1 MINKENNF
9 INSLIKNSLKEKRT
23 SKELFSSIKTNNLK
37 LLKELLEKGINI
49 NIQNKKK
56 KTPLIKSIEKENYD
70 AMIILLNY
78 NCDINL
84 TEKNGNSAL
93 HIACKKKKINFISAL
108 LRHGSNPNLCNK
120 LFNQTP
126 FHIAIIEQL
135 NQDIIILFKLF
146 HADLFNI
153 KDIFNKSPFDY
164 CKNNGENYEKMVIQ
178 IFNDNTNLNNNN
190 INNNSD
196 FLSGNFYKEK
206 TPKKKNHSTIQFP
219 EKFSS
224 SELIA
229 KGGDFDSSKS
239 KSIIIK
245 SNSNNNSDNSIK
257 EIIRS
262 AINETVKKI
271 KVENYYNSNFNF
283 TNPKNKINYNK
294 KKYNTNNKNYIETN
308 MFNLDCVST
317 FLSEKNKNKYKKKE
331 NNKKFKKEI
340 YPLDLIN
347 QVNTT
352 PNNSNIFSELKLK
365 TQSENLNEYS
375 ENKINEYIP
384 TFETNDMEY
393 SKSKS
398 LILSNNNNSNKK
410 NEIDLKNISIISH
423 KLENSDFG
431 NKENLNPNLIH
442 IEEIDCNNN
451 THKNSNS
458 NNYILSKNNFS
469 SSNIESNNNTG
480 NNINKEIKML
490 NLNPNYSN
498 LYTSNSTGR
507 ETQRNFS
514 FINNNNLND
523 INNNNNKL
531 NINIPNNN
539 NNKLINNNI
548 NFKINN
554 TQNNIEN
561 NYSSLFTSNQINGNI
576 TYNSFNTPLY
586 NIHKKKSSLLTE
598 YSYNNKE
605 ENNNLNDSIENTSSK
620 KKISNL
626 RNWLI
631 SCNLISYLNLL
642 INNNIYDID
651 KYINNI
657 KKGNLEVNYKDVEN
671 IGIRKPGH
679 IFRFLLKLNI
689 DSEKIDFKIINFLNN
704 ICNKNNNI
712 EITEN
717 NINCSC
723 CNINENYYS
732 NYKDIYSFLE
742 SKKISYLKENFIHN
756 GFEDLDFLLLQIFS
770 QFNFDN
776 ESLIEYL
783 HIYNQNDRNKVL
795 NIFILE
801 KKKICD
807 ELNIP
812 FDENINLLLSVER
825 EELGKCKLCNIF

>member
-1 MINKENNF
+1 MTNKENNF
-9 INSLIKNSLKEKRT
+9 INSLIKNSLEEKRT

-56 KTPLIKSIEKENYD
+56 KTPLMKSIEKENYD

-153 KDIFNKSPFDY
+153 KDIFEKSPFDY

-190 INNNSD
+190 INNSD
-196 FLSGNFYKEK
+196 FINSNFYKEE

-219 EKFSS
+219 DKFSS

-262 AINETVKKI
+262 AIIETVKKI

-283 TNPKNKINYNK
+283 TNPKNIINYNK
-294 KKYNTNNKNYIETN
+294 KKNNTNNKNYIETN
-308 MFNLDCVST
+308 MFNLDCISP
-317 FLSEKNKNKYKKKE
+317 FLSEKNKSEYKNIKE
-331 NNKKFKKEI
+331 NNKQFKKEI

-365 TQSENLNEYS
+365 TQTENLNEYS

-393 SKSKS
+393 SKSNS
-398 LILSNNNNSNKK
+398 LIFSNNNNSNKK
-410 NEIDLKNISIISH
+410 NEIDLNNISIISH
-423 KLENSDFG
+423 KLENRDFG

-442 IEEIDCNNN
+442 IEENDCYNN
-451 THKNSNS
+451 THKNSNYS
-458 NNYILSKNNFS
+458 NNYILSKNNCS
-469 SSNIESNNNTG
+469 SSNIESNTG

-498 LYTSNSTGR
+498 LCTSNSTGR
-507 ETQRNFS
+507 ETQRNLS
-514 FINNNNLND
+514 FINNNNLNNN
-523 INNNNNKL
+523 NNNNNKL
-531 NINIPNNN
+531 NRNIPNNN

-561 NYSSLFTSNQINGNI
+561 NYSSLFTS
-576 TYNSFNTPLY
+576 
-586 NIHKKKSSLLTE
+586 

-620 KKISNL
+620 NKISNL

-642 INNNIYDID
+642 ISNNIYDID
-651 KYINNI
+651 KYINKI

-679 IFRFLLKLNI
+679 IFR
-689 DSEKIDFKIINFLNN
+689 
-704 ICNKNNNI
+704 
-712 EITEN
+712 
-717 NINCSC
+717 
-723 CNINENYYS
+723 
-732 NYKDIYSFLE
+732 
-742 SKKISYLKENFIHN
+742 
-756 GFEDLDFLLLQIFS
+756 LLL
-770 QFNFDN
+770 
-776 ESLIEYL
+776 
-783 HIYNQNDRNKVL
+783 
-795 NIFILE
+795 
-801 KKKICD
+801 
-807 ELNIP
+807 
-812 FDENINLLLSVER
+812 
-825 EELGKCKLCNIF
+825 

>member
-1 MINKENNF
+1 MTNKENNF
-9 INSLIKNSLKEKRT
+9 INSLIKNSLEEKRIR
-23 SKELFSSIKTNNLK
+23 KELFSSIKTNNLK

-56 KTPLIKSIEKENYD
+56 KTPLMKSIEKENYD

-93 HIACKKKKINFISAL
+93 HIASKKKKINFISAL

-153 KDIFNKSPFDY
+153 KDIFEKSPFDY

-190 INNNSD
+190 INNSD
-196 FLSGNFYKEK
+196 FINSNFYKEE

-219 EKFSS
+219 DKFSS

-245 SNSNNNSDNSIK
+245 SKSNNKSDNSNK
-257 EIIRS
+257 EIIKS
-262 AINETVKKI
+262 VINETVKKI

-283 TNPKNKINYNK
+283 TNPKNIINYNK
-294 KKYNTNNKNYIETN
+294 KKNNTNNKNYIETN
-308 MFNLDCVST
+308 MFNLDCISP
-317 FLSEKNKNKYKKKE
+317 FLSEKNKSEYKNIKE
-331 NNKKFKKEI
+331 NNKQFKKEI

-365 TQSENLNEYS
+365 TQTENLNEYS

-393 SKSKS
+393 SKSNS
-398 LILSNNNNSNKK
+398 LIFSNNNNSNKK
-410 NEIDLKNISIISH
+410 NEIDLNNISIISH
-423 KLENSDFG
+423 KLENRDFG

-442 IEEIDCNNN
+442 IEENDCYNN

-458 NNYILSKNNFS
+458 NNYILSKNNCS
-469 SSNIESNNNTG
+469 SSNIESNTG

-498 LYTSNSTGR
+498 LCTSNSTGR
-507 ETQRNFS
+507 ETQRNLS
-514 FINNNNLND
+514 FINNNNLNNNNNN
-523 INNNNNKL
+523 NNNNNKL
-531 NINIPNNN
+531 NRNIPNNN

-548 NFKINN
+548 NFKINS

-561 NYSSLFTSNQINGNI
+561 NHSSLFTSNQINGNI

-598 YSYNNKE
+598 YSYNNKA

-620 KKISNL
+620 NKISNL

-642 INNNIYDID
+642 ISNNIYDID

-657 KKGNLEVNYKDVEN
+657 KKGILEVNYKDVEN

-689 DSEKIDFKIINFLNN
+689 DCEKIDFKIINFLNN

-783 HIYNQNDRNKVL
+783 HIYNEDDRKKVL
-795 NIFILE
+795 RTFLRE
-801 KKKICD
+801 KYKICND
-807 ELNIP
+807 LNIEN
-812 FDENINLLLSVER
+812 DESENCGI
-825 EELGKCKLCNIF
+825 CNIF